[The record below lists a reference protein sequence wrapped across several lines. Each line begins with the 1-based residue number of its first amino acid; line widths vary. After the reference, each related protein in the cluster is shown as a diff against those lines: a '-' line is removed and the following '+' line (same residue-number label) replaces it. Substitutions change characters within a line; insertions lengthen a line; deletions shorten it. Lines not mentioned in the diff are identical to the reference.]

1 MILFLDNYFLL
12 LEKTIF
18 TMRMLAKGGM
28 KGRFQ
33 FNKQVLLDTSG
44 QALKNKTE
52 FFFQVFNQNLSQSF
66 LDPLEPSGELV
77 ELVELCI

>member
-1 MILFLDNYFLL
+1 MILFLDKYFLL

-52 FFFQVFNQNLSQSF
+52 FFFQVFNQILSQSF